1 MQTYL
6 YCFQAEISV
15 LLRDFLTWINPPLI
29 GHLGLFTVPAV
40 VGLTS
45 CREVHGCFLHSAYR
59 HLVDNVTN
67 SEIPQGKKKFPDRM
81 QGLWTECCNNLFV
94 LLKRLASI
102 RDNAVIA
109 CSVKLTLGGFNMPPF
124 LEETLFSCFM

>member
-1 MQTYL
+1 MQTHL

-15 LLRDFLTWINPPLI
+15 LLRDFRTWINPPLI
-29 GHLGLFTVPAV
+29 GHLGLFTVLAV

-45 CREVHGCFLHSAYR
+45 RREVHGCFFHSAYR

-67 SEIPQGKKKFPDRM
+67 SGITQGKPKFPDRM
-81 QGLWTECCNNLFV
+81 KGLRTECCNNLFT

-102 RDNAVIA
+102 RDNAGIT
-109 CSVKLTLGGFNMPPF
+109 CGVKLALGGVNMSPF
-124 LEETLFSCFM
+124 LEEAFFSCFM